1 MNQVK
6 DPVCGM
12 MVDPETA
19 PAHTTYESQEVFFCS
34 RECRREFEVD
44 PARYAENLERPDA
57 RLMDTKSFVAPKL
70 GSAGS
75 GGLEYEPVSGAA
87 RSQVVLLPL
96 GSQGVA
102 GELRARD
109 EEFLLGSDRGTRT
122 TLLHD

>member
-34 RECRREFEVD
+34 QECRRDFEVE
-44 PARYAENLERPDA
+44 PARYAENLDRPDA
-57 RLMDTKSFVAPKL
+57 RLMDTKSFVAPKF

-75 GGLEYEPVSGAA
+75 GGLEYEPASEP
-87 RSQVVLLPL
+87 RNR
-96 GSQGVA
+96 
-102 GELRARD
+102 E
-109 EEFLLGSDRGTRT
+109 
-122 TLLHD
+122 

>member
-19 PAHTTYESQEVFFCS
+19 PAHATYQSQEVFFCS
-34 RECRREFEVD
+34 PECRREFEVEPASYAGNLD
-44 PARYAENLERPDA
+44 PQDV

-75 GGLEYEPVSGAA
+75 GGLEYEPTSE
-87 RSQVVLLPL
+87 R
-96 GSQGVA
+96 
-102 GELRARD
+102 RD
-109 EEFLLGSDRGTRT
+109 RE
-122 TLLHD
+122 